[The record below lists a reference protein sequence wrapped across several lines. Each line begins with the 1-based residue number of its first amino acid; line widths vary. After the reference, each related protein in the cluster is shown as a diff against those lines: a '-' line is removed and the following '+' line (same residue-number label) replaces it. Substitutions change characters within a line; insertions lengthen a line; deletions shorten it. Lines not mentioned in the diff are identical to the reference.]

1 MNVIPLSAA
10 RRGGGVTASDRQCA
24 TRFVFSRPGWQVA
37 DRLHPHWG
45 RCLELRFERPDFDP
59 PLRWRL
65 VRSQASLMVEGADG
79 TRHTGP
85 HGSAHDALLAIWE
98 DAERIVAGGRP
109 QPVVLLCG
117 IDPDIAAD
125 LQDIAAMAGFEAL
138 VLPEAGLEA
147 AIAAAIRPAAAVVDL
162 QLHPSGA
169 DGRGIIRLLR
179 RARPALPVLALTVHA
194 PTAPE
199 ADLHG
204 LGGPT
209 QRERRPHDA
218 DRVLHW
224 LLGVYEAQG
233 DEKEDGAGD
242 DGGAGKG
249 PA

>member
-10 RRGGGVTASDRQCA
+10 WHGGGITASDRQSA
-24 TRFVFSRPGWQVA
+24 ARFVFSRPGWRTA
-37 DRLHPHWG
+37 DRLHPRHG
-45 RCLELRFERPDFDP
+45 RCLEICVERPNFDP
-59 PLRWRL
+59 PLRWQL
-65 VRSQASLMVEGADG
+65 VRAQACILVEGTEG
-79 TRHTGP
+79 THDSGP
-85 HGSAHDALLAIWE
+85 HRTAHDALLAIWE
-98 DAERIVAGGRP
+98 DAERIAAGPRP
-109 QPVVLLCG
+109 QPLLLLCG
-117 IDPDIAAD
+117 LDPRTAAD
-125 LQDIAAMAGFEAL
+125 LQDIAAVAGFEAL

-147 AIAAAIRPAAAVVDL
+147 AIAAAARPAAAVVDL

-169 DGRGIIRLLR
+169 DGRGVVRLLR
-179 RARPALPVLALTVHA
+179 RARPALPVLVLTVHA

-224 LLGVYEAQG
+224 LLGVYEA
-233 DEKEDGAGD
+233 EGD
-242 DGGAGKG
+242 D